1 MPFIIPAQHCFMP
14 KLVGY
19 RECPPTSS
27 PGHFGLKLSGYHIE
41 WYPEWKPDC
50 ETWIG
55 KKLRPGW
62 GLTHYLGQ
70 GLICEGASK
79 LGLIWTLEYRSF
91 AFQHVHF
98 VNPKIIYKRDLSLPH
113 SSSLFIHFCILCW
126 LLGVVLEMLVL
137 RELVLLIFSLF
148 LPFSLS
154 LSFFHTFR
162 LCLVV
167 LLMVFTPHALVVALL
182 SHCLV
187 ASVVASQHWGNL
199 NALIVSFTTSLH
211 YSLLTFVPFCHLAS
225 LPTSHPFYCLPPF
238 VVLCLTTSLPC
249 ALCVSRYYPPS
260 FFCKWDNLEQQA
272 LTKER

>member
-14 KLVGY
+14 LLGGY
-19 RECPPTSS
+19 QKCPRTS
-27 PGHFGLKLSGYHIE
+27 PGNFGLKLSVYHIE

-50 ETWIG
+50 ENWIG

-70 GLICEGASK
+70 GLRCEGASK

-154 LSFFHTFR
+154 LSLFFTRFA
-162 LCLVV
+162 C
-167 LLMVFTPHALVVALL
+167 ALL
-182 SHCLV
+182 FCSWFSHLTPWLLLCYLI
-187 ASVVASQHWGNL
+187 AS
-199 NALIVSFTTSLH
+199 
-211 YSLLTFVPFCHLAS
+211 
-225 LPTSHPFYCLPPF
+225 
-238 VVLCLTTSLPC
+238 
-249 ALCVSRYYPPS
+249 
-260 FFCKWDNLEQQA
+260 
-272 LTKER
+272 